1 MKLLVENSD
10 NIQTIVEE
18 NESDGK
24 KYHYLSGVFMQA
36 EETNRNGR
44 RYSLPILEKETKRYI
59 DEKVHSQRALGELNH
74 PSDPTI
80 NLERVSHLI
89 TELNMDGNNIMG
101 KAKVLDT
108 PCGNIV
114 KGLVDGGVKL
124 GVSSRGV
131 GSLIQ
136 KEGYSLVGEDF
147 QLAAIDVV
155 YDPSA
160 PKAFVDMVMES
171 VDWLWNEDTKSFV
184 RKQAEIVEEKS
195 TNTNAFMWF
204 DTLVEMKSELK
215 NMNDKIFELKS
226 ENDKLKTLFEDTNRK
241 KISEK
246 EKRIEQLLEETKSS
260 IENSVKQKL
269 HQKREEETLK
279 IFEDFLNKV
288 SRN

>member
-226 ENDKLKTLFEDTNRK
+226 ENDKLRTLFEDTNRK
-241 KISEK
+241 KIPEK

>member
-226 ENDKLKTLFEDTNRK
+226 ENDKLRTLFEDTNRK
-241 KISEK
+241 KISDK

>member
-59 DEKVHSQRALGELNH
+59 DDKVHSQRALGELNH

-226 ENDKLKTLFEDTNRK
+226 ENDKLRTLFEDTNRK